1 LLPGPDVQIIDAFA
15 GSGGVVGTDTGF
27 MVGLADRGVVTGPLT
42 PADAVSSVAEW
53 EAKFGAQQSYNATEH
68 TAVEAFFAESGGGRL
83 YYSRYAGPAAAKAQA
98 SVPTVTP
105 KFTAVAKSV
114 GGWANAVTV
123 TVASGVITVREGTTV
138 VETSPVLADVT
149 AAQAWATGS
158 RYIDIT
164 PVGTGALTDS
174 AAVTLAGGAD
184 DRTNA
189 TDTQKQA
196 ALDRFAKAL
205 GPGQVS
211 MPGDTRTQAH
221 TMLATH
227 ALAYNRFAYGDMPDT
242 PTVGTL
248 TTAAA
253 AVRALGRDLARHIQL
268 LAPWVTAPG
277 SAPLTTRSVPPS
289 AVQSGMAARND
300 AATGNPNRAIAGPN
314 GISRFATGVKQTYT
328 DTDRSTLADAGVNVI
343 VAGDGGIQTYDD
355 VTAVDPLLEPEWLG
369 AANNREVMA
378 LVDDLFAAAAAR
390 MFDQNDGPV
399 SLDSWHGD
407 LTAVC
412 IRHKLRG
419 SLFGDIA
426 DAFRVETGPPYNTP
440 ATAQAKKLGGAV
452 AVKVSP
458 SNRQVTIQ
466 FTNTPLTSAL

>member
-1 LLPGPDVQIIDAFA
+1 VLPGPDVQIIDAIA
-15 GSGGVVGTDTGF
+15 GSGGAVGTDTAF

-42 PADAVSSVAEW
+42 PADALASVSEW
-53 EAKFGAQQSYNATEH
+53 ETKFGAQQSYNATEH
-68 TAVEAFFAESGGGRL
+68 AAVEAFFAEGGSRL
-83 YYSRYAGPAAAKAQA
+83 YYGRYAGPAAAKAQA
-98 SVPTVTP
+98 SVPTVSP

-114 GGWANAVTV
+114 GAWANTVTV
-123 TVASGVITVREGTTV
+123 TVASGVITVREGATV
-138 VETSPVLADVT
+138 VETSPALADVT
-149 AAQAWATGS
+149 AAQAWSTGS

-189 TDTQKQA
+189 TDTQRQA
-196 ALDRFAKAL
+196 ALDRFSKAL

-211 MPGDTRTQAH
+211 MPGDTRIQAH
-221 TMLATH
+221 TMLAQH
-227 ALAYNRFAYGDMPDT
+227 ALAYNRFAYGDLPDT
-242 PTVGTL
+242 ATVATL
-248 TTAAA
+248 TAAA
-253 AVRALGRDLARHIQL
+253 ASVRALGRDLARHIQL
-268 LAPWVTAPG
+268 LAPWVSAPG
-277 SAPLTTRSVPPS
+277 SAPNTTRPVPPS

-300 AATGNPNRAIAGPN
+300 AATGNPNRAVAGSN
-314 GISRFATGVKQTYT
+314 GISRFATGVKQTYS
-328 DTDRSTLADAGVNVI
+328 DADRSTLADAGVTVI

-355 VTAVDPLLEPEWLG
+355 VTLVDPIAEPEWLG
-369 AANNREVMA
+369 AANNREIMS

-399 SLDSWHGD
+399 ALDSWHGD
-407 LTAVC
+407 MTAVC

-419 SLFGDIA
+419 SLFGPTE
-426 DAFRVETGPPYNTP
+426 DAFRVESGAPYNTD

>member
-1 LLPGPDVQIIDAFA
+1 
-15 GSGGVVGTDTGF
+15 
-27 MVGLADRGVVTGPLT
+27 
-42 PADAVSSVAEW
+42 
-53 EAKFGAQQSYNATEH
+53 
-68 TAVEAFFAESGGGRL
+68 
-83 YYSRYAGPAAAKAQA
+83 
-98 SVPTVTP
+98 
-105 KFTAVAKSV
+105 
-114 GGWANAVTV
+114 
-123 TVASGVITVREGTTV
+123 
-138 VETSPVLADVT
+138 
-149 AAQAWATGS
+149 
-158 RYIDIT
+158 
-164 PVGTGALTDS
+164 
-174 AAVTLAGGAD
+174 
-184 DRTNA
+184 
-189 TDTQKQA
+189 
-196 ALDRFAKAL
+196 
-205 GPGQVS
+205 

-242 PTVGTL
+242 ATVGTL

-277 SAPLTTRSVPPS
+277 SAPNTTRSVPPS
-289 AVQSGMAARND
+289 RCSRGWRRATTRRPATRTARSPARTASAASRPASSRPTATPTAPRSPTRASTSSSPAT
-300 AATGNPNRAIAGPN
+300 AA
-314 GISRFATGVKQTYT
+314 SRPTTT
-328 DTDRSTLADAGVNVI
+328 SPL
-343 VAGDGGIQTYDD
+343 
-355 VTAVDPLLEPEWLG
+355 VDPLLEPEWLG

-399 SLDSWHGD
+399 VAGLLARR

-419 SLFGDIA
+419 SLFGPTA